1 MLKFGGICD
10 GYAEISEGMWPI
22 TAVGEEG
29 AD

>member
-1 MLKFGGICD
+1 MLRVGGICD

-22 TAVGEEG
+22 TAVGEER